1 MAHYLVQISYSSE
14 AWAALVNNPQDR
26 QETVKPGIERLGG
39 TIVGSWMAFGD
50 YDVVYII
57 RLPDNVSAAAFSMA
71 VSASGAVKSVKTTPL
86 VTWEEG
92 VSAMRKAAVAGAGR

>member
-1 MAHYLVQISYSSE
+1 MAHYLVQISYSTES
-14 AWAALVNNPQDR
+14 WATLVRNPQNR

-50 YDVVYII
+50 YDVVYIV
-57 RLPDNVSAAAFSMA
+57 RLPDNVSAAAFSIGI
-71 VSASGAVKSVKTTPL
+71 SASGAVKAVKTTPL

-92 VSAMRKAAVAGAGR
+92 VSAMRKAAEAEPAR